1 MFCTGSNR
9 LIPRRRQTWSAAGS
23 TLRRLKDVL
32 PLVPGEVLRVFRDC
46 IPPAIRQERVQMSF
60 ASTRELVPGRTSPR
74 TLALVYN
81 RLAYEP
87 PDGLEFRL

>member
-1 MFCTGSNR
+1 
-9 LIPRRRQTWSAAGS
+9 
-23 TLRRLKDVL
+23 
-32 PLVPGEVLRVFRDC
+32 
-46 IPPAIRQERVQMSF
+46 MSF
-60 ASTRELVPGRTSPR
+60 ASTRDLAPGRTSPR